1 MFAFSSN
8 QPNWADRQTIFA
20 YVFGRSDLEVYIYKL
35 YLYIFPFLM
44 EIPVYVP
51 EIDRGSEVLFAL
63 RTSICSHFPP
73 YGAPGEQTGGT
84 HRVDSSM
91 VDLNPKA

>member
-1 MFAFSSN
+1 
-8 QPNWADRQTIFA
+8 
-20 YVFGRSDLEVYIYKL
+20 
-35 YLYIFPFLM
+35 M